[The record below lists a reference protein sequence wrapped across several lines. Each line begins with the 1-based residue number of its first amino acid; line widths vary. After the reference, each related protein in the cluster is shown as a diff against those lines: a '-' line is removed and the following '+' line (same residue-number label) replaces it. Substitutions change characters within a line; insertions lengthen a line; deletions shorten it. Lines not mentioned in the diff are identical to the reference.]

1 MNDSLLPYEETK
13 LYKILSFAH
22 EACIRELL
30 EGKFLY
36 QNNKIDE
43 GKIIS
48 IAKQAIRASATNRA
62 CSEAVAKYA
71 SHAFDFVLRRN
82 FSDVTSQIPIPA
94 TINSGCELCS
104 EITPHNPIEI
114 SVLPG
119 NMKKQRCVQT
129 ICVGMQCQKCKCGR
143 LVVLMKRDGLSFQL
157 VGRNQIDVYDFPY
170 KFEYFANAKDVKAVF
185 VDAVMAE
192 RTGSH
197 LAAVCLLR
205 VALEQFMRSAVAPAF
220 SKMRGDELYDEFALH
235 LPDDFPRGRV
245 CSLTEVY
252 GRLSE
257 VMHAPSCYKEG
268 EFNELFDKLLNY
280 FKYLE
285 LMPLEKVGQ
294 VIVNESKPQLSDEVV
309 SAGGGTNG

>member
-1 MNDSLLPYEETK
+1 MNDSLYPSEETQ

-43 GKIIS
+43 GKVIS
-48 IAKQAIRASATNRA
+48 IAKEGIRASATNRA
-62 CSEAVAKYA
+62 YSAVISKFAA
-71 SHAFDFVLRRN
+71 HAFDFVLRRN
-82 FSDVTSQIPIPA
+82 FKDVANQIPIPA

-114 SVLPG
+114 SVMPG
-119 NMKKQRCVQT
+119 SVRKQRCVQT

-143 LVVLMKRDGLSFQL
+143 LVVLMRRDGLSFQL
-157 VGRNQIDVYDFPY
+157 VGRNQIDVYAFPY

-185 VDAVMAE
+185 ADAVMAE

-205 VALEQFMRSAVAPAF
+205 VALEQFMRSAVAPSF

-245 CSLTEVY
+245 CSLSEVY

-257 VMHAPSCYKEG
+257 IMHNPSSYKEG
-268 EFNELFDKLLNY
+268 EFDELFGKLLNY

-285 LMPLEKVGQ
+285 LMPLENVG
-294 VIVNESKPQLSDEVV
+294 KEVV
-309 SAGGGTNG
+309 KEQKSELTGGDAFEVGGTNG

>member
-1 MNDSLLPYEETK
+1 MNDFLYSNEETK
-13 LYKILSFAH
+13 LYQILSFAH
-22 EACIRELL
+22 EESIRELL

-43 GKIIS
+43 NEVIS
-48 IAKQAIRASATNRA
+48 IAKQHIRSSATNRA
-62 CSEAVAKYA
+62 YSETVAKYA
-71 SHAFDFVLRRN
+71 AHAFDFVLRRN
-82 FSDVTSQIPIPA
+82 FNDVTNQIPIPA

-114 SVLPG
+114 SVLPSS
-119 NMKKQRCVQT
+119 MKKQKCVQT

-143 LVVLMKRDGLSFQL
+143 LVVLMKREGLSFQL
-157 VGRNQIDVYDFPY
+157 VGRNQIDAYDFPY
-170 KFEYFANAKDVKAVF
+170 KFEYFVNAKDVKDVF
-185 VDAVMAE
+185 ADAVMAE

-205 VALEQFMRSAVAPAF
+205 VALEQFMRSAVAPSF

-245 CSLTEVY
+245 CSMSEVY

-257 VMHAPSCYKEG
+257 VMHNPSCYKEG
-268 EFNELFDKLLNY
+268 EFDELFGKLLNY
-280 FKYLE
+280 FRYLE
-285 LMPLEKVGQ
+285 LMPLENVGQ
-294 VIVNESKPQLSDEVV
+294 DITGSD
-309 SAGGGTNG
+309 GR

>member
-1 MNDSLLPYEETK
+1 MNDSLFPSEETQ

-36 QNNKIDE
+36 QNNKVE
-43 GKIIS
+43 ESEVIS

-62 CSEAVAKYA
+62 YSAVIAKFA
-71 SHAFDFVLRRN
+71 AHEFDFVLRRN
-82 FSDVTSQIPIPA
+82 FKDVANQIPIPA
-94 TINSGCELCS
+94 TINSGCELCA
-104 EITPHNPIEI
+104 EITPHNPVEI
-114 SVLPG
+114 STLPG
-119 NMKKQRCVQT
+119 SMKKQRCIQT
-129 ICVGMQCQKCKCGR
+129 ICVGMQCQKCKHGR
-143 LVVLMKRDGLSFQL
+143 LVVLMRRDGLSFQL
-157 VGRNQIDVYDFPY
+157 VGRNQIDVYAFPY
-170 KFEYFANAKDVKAVF
+170 KFEYFSNAKDVKAVF
-185 VDAVMAE
+185 ADAVMAE

-205 VALEQFMRSAVAPAF
+205 VALEQFMRSAVAPSF

-245 CSLTEVY
+245 CSMSEVY

-257 VMHAPSCYKEG
+257 VMHNPSCYKEG
-268 EFNELFDKLLNY
+268 EFDELFGKLLNY
-280 FKYLE
+280 FRYLE
-285 LMPLEKVGQ
+285 LMPLENVGKE
-294 VIVNESKPQLSDEVV
+294 IVKKKESQLTGGDA